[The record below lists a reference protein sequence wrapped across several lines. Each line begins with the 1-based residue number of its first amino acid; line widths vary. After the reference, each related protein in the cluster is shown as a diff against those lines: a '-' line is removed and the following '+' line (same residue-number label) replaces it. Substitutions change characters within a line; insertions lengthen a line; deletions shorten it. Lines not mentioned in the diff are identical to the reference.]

1 MKHLFALLIG
11 LGTVS
16 SVACQAHE
24 HSVRPGSEVVHLEL
38 SRLR

>member
-16 SVACQAHE
+16 SVACQAHQ
-24 HSVRPGSEVVHLEL
+24 HVASPGTEVVTIAL
-38 SRLR
+38 SKLR